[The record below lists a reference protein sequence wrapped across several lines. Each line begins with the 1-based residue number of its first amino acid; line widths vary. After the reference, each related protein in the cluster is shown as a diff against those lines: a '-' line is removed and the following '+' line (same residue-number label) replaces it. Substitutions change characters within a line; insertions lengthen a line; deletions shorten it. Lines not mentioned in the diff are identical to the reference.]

1 METTQHVSLVRYW
14 NYVASPLVVFIAFFG
29 TYVLAT
35 LKPIQTMNAR
45 QVADGSFQLKRKAG
59 LS

>member
-1 METTQHVSLVRYW
+1 MRYW